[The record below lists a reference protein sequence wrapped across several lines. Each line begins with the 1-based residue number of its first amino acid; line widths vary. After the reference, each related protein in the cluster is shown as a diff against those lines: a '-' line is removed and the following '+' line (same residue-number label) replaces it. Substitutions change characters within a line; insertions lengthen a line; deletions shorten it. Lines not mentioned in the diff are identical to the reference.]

1 MNRTV
6 LGHGAEFEFFEMLD
20 LSAAIDLIEG
30 ATVETLPLAAQTYP
44 LAADDAGTISIEVE
58 KKDYYRD
65 SQDGRLYRRPAP
77 TRTRETVAIVEVVA
91 GVVPDTD
98 AEVGTHLADESL
110 FPSIAAF
117 ENALSALTGPVRFA
131 DLLADFQ
138 ATGHLTE
145 LRLTPVGERA
155 LIGPRPPD
163 SDPGARVHHSI
174 GVPLAGA
181 YSFLAYVAAHTW
193 RSPTSVAPSHARP
206 HLDDALR
213 FADALAARFAATGAS
228 ARDVAELRGFAA
240 MLYVN
245 AAGYANRFIY
255 RGGAKENLGAAS
267 RHDMAVL
274 IEQLPAAARTF
285 FTEGFTEVEGL
296 FRAQFTARFPDLA
309 DRFRDRHGEELPG
322 DFFQLPGGQTPT
334 VVDYLAGR
342 VSQRTAFGGMTVLP
356 ALDEVNAALPL
367 VVLEV
372 RYFGAQHVAGAA
384 AQAEAEALREAARAA
399 FSEALRVTGTVVLRS
414 GAVTLPPDQRLWSLS
429 RRTGRPGLLTVELPL
444 NEQGWSLRPL
454 LPMPADVTAI
464 RVVQHVDLPEHFVAL
479 QRLADFT
486 GRPVYALADDTAAV
500 WDPDLRDV
508 RVDGPDD
515 VRPWLE
521 FLPAAYEAVTTDPP
535 RRWGIGAGGQLTPL
549 TGGDGSEPALTVHPR
564 ELLPT
569 PGQHLP
575 PVVVTHHPEVRAAAA
590 RIQVPPGYLAVV
602 AGPDA
607 PTDVHRWAADVVE
620 AATTRSVSAEAIL
633 LVGHPLPHLA
643 AQTLADEFGRVADA
657 QGAGI
662 ASVVVT
668 HGADI
673 EVSTR
678 TGEVR
683 TVPVTGHDELDGWRV
698 FRPFAQGGTTAV
710 PDAVRAA
717 ITSPATAA
725 GPVGPGAGDAGWVR
739 LHTDTGAALRDP
751 DEPSGWAA
759 RRAAAPVAVRQHRWV
774 DPVSLPGPGQHDRYV
789 VESRFE
795 VRRFEYDG
803 QPVTDLTVRVWI
815 DGDPAGEVLADLRDM
830 VHLILNGDS
839 HAGED
844 AYVLPNGHGDRL
856 HVTVARATSADD
868 AHLAVQMVDEGP
880 TDQFHWRHDATPEQ
894 RLHEFAHQLGLRDE
908 YRDSTSSHRPDVPG
922 SLLGDLTGVA
932 SDALTSDEL
941 AQLSDEEE
949 IQLRGMQWAGLR
961 PRHLQ
966 LLAALIGEPDADGA
980 YRGTAPTS
988 ERIGVAPRAPQPA
1001 IDRAGQ
1007 PLPAVD
1013 TESGD
1018 VAAGE
1023 AGSERIEV
1031 SRRVDRTRHP
1041 LTPAGLETAVR
1052 ATLDAQ
1058 AAVRPA
1064 DPAAP

>member
-1 MNRTV
+1 LKAAQAEAEALREAARAAFSEALRVTGTVVLRSGAVTLPPDQRLWSLSRRTGRPGLLTVELPLNEQGWSLRPLLPMPADVTAIRVVQHVDLPEHFVALQRLADFTGRPVYALADDTAAVWDPDLRDVRVWIDGDPAGEVLADLRDMVHLMLNGDSHAGEDAYVLPNGHGDRLHVTVARATSADDAHLAVQLVDEGPTDQFHWRHDATPEQRLHEFAHQLGLRDEYRDSTSSHRPDVPGSLLGDLTGVASDALTSDELAQLSDEEEIQLRGMQWAGLRPRHLQLLAALIGEPDADGAYRGTGPTSERIGVAPRAPQTAIDQAGQPLPAVDTESGDVAAGEAGSERIEVSRRVDRIRHPLTPAGLETAVQATLDAQAAVRPADPAASAASWNPPEDPLSCLALARRFAAVLHPGVDGFTRPGLRVGRTRDDAAIGIRWAGDFAGDRSDWAVVDSWARVEAALVAAAPGTAAFVLLERPGRAPGHAFAGYRLDRATDPVRWVQFGGERGAVVLPQVAADNQLPRLNALGPEVAARAVLVDPDGTVDPAALVDGGASALVASDSVARAIVDAPVNRTF

-356 ALDEVNAALPL
+356 ALDDVNAALPL

-372 RYFGAQHVAGAA
+372 RYFGAQHVVGAA
-384 AQAEAEALREAARAA
+384 
-399 FSEALRVTGTVVLRS
+399 
-414 GAVTLPPDQRLWSLS
+414 
-429 RRTGRPGLLTVELPL
+429 
-444 NEQGWSLRPL
+444 
-454 LPMPADVTAI
+454 
-464 RVVQHVDLPEHFVAL
+464 
-479 QRLADFT
+479 
-486 GRPVYALADDTAAV
+486 
-500 WDPDLRDV
+500 
-508 RVDGPDD
+508 
-515 VRPWLE
+515 
-521 FLPAAYEAVTTDPP
+521 
-535 RRWGIGAGGQLTPL
+535 
-549 TGGDGSEPALTVHPR
+549 
-564 ELLPT
+564 
-569 PGQHLP
+569 
-575 PVVVTHHPEVRAAAA
+575 
-590 RIQVPPGYLAVV
+590 
-602 AGPDA
+602 
-607 PTDVHRWAADVVE
+607 
-620 AATTRSVSAEAIL
+620 
-633 LVGHPLPHLA
+633 
-643 AQTLADEFGRVADA
+643 
-657 QGAGI
+657 
-662 ASVVVT
+662 
-668 HGADI
+668 
-673 EVSTR
+673 
-678 TGEVR
+678 
-683 TVPVTGHDELDGWRV
+683 
-698 FRPFAQGGTTAV
+698 
-710 PDAVRAA
+710 
-717 ITSPATAA
+717 
-725 GPVGPGAGDAGWVR
+725 
-739 LHTDTGAALRDP
+739 
-751 DEPSGWAA
+751 
-759 RRAAAPVAVRQHRWV
+759 
-774 DPVSLPGPGQHDRYV
+774 
-789 VESRFE
+789 
-795 VRRFEYDG
+795 
-803 QPVTDLTVRVWI
+803 
-815 DGDPAGEVLADLRDM
+815 
-830 VHLILNGDS
+830 
-839 HAGED
+839 
-844 AYVLPNGHGDRL
+844 
-856 HVTVARATSADD
+856 
-868 AHLAVQMVDEGP
+868 
-880 TDQFHWRHDATPEQ
+880 
-894 RLHEFAHQLGLRDE
+894 
-908 YRDSTSSHRPDVPG
+908 
-922 SLLGDLTGVA
+922 
-932 SDALTSDEL
+932 
-941 AQLSDEEE
+941 
-949 IQLRGMQWAGLR
+949 
-961 PRHLQ
+961 
-966 LLAALIGEPDADGA
+966 
-980 YRGTAPTS
+980 
-988 ERIGVAPRAPQPA
+988 
-1001 IDRAGQ
+1001 
-1007 PLPAVD
+1007 
-1013 TESGD
+1013 
-1018 VAAGE
+1018 
-1023 AGSERIEV
+1023 
-1031 SRRVDRTRHP
+1031 
-1041 LTPAGLETAVR
+1041 
-1052 ATLDAQ
+1052 
-1058 AAVRPA
+1058 
-1064 DPAAP
+1064 